1 MSLHQVSI
9 RGVLARPVYKISIR
23 GLLARSLSL
32 KEACWQDLKRSPCN
46 VSVQDLIDLCMKPLS
61 RLSRRG
67 LLARPPG
74 QDLYGGADF
83 VRAWPSRNA
92 CQHVT
97 RVTRAYKSHFI
108 RFFSWKMPQPS
119 TYRATLC
126 ASLRKRNA
134 RQHFTGAALY
144 GNWQKNHATA
154 QIEPRTRTHTL
165 CVNISQEPLYTQ
177 ILLGKMPRP
186 RLRPERGHTLCA
198 SLRSQNARQHF
209 TRATLYGNLQEKLPR
224 PRLSPERGHTLCAS
238 SRSRN
243 ARQHFTRA
251 TWYRNLKE
259 KCRRP
264 DWHTHTHAPRRRH
277 FVKKR
282 SSPEENPARN
292 FHQTRKKVRKQK
304 NTPKTVRVLGEGFFG
319 GKRKRYQTIPDPRI
333 WGKPENL
340 QQTNPIWFFVG
351 NTTLSPDD
359 GADGL

>member
-1 MSLHQVSI
+1 
-9 RGVLARPVYKISIR
+9 
-23 GLLARSLSL
+23 
-32 KEACWQDLKRSPCN
+32 
-46 VSVQDLIDLCMKPLS
+46 
-61 RLSRRG
+61 
-67 LLARPPG
+67 
-74 QDLYGGADF
+74 
-83 VRAWPSRNA
+83 
-92 CQHVT
+92 
-97 RVTRAYKSHFI
+97 
-108 RFFSWKMPQPS
+108 MPQPS

-144 GNWQKNHATA
+144 GNWQKNAAA

-177 ILLGKMPRP
+177 IYRKNAAAQIETRT
-186 RLRPERGHTLCA
+186 RTHTLCEPA
-198 SLRSQNARQHF
+198 QSKRTPTFHTSHF
-209 TRATLYGNLQEKLPR
+209 IRKFTGKMPR

-277 FVKKR
+277 FVKNAHHPKR
-282 SSPEENPARN
+282 AARN